1 MNWTDVIARVPAWHQ
16 RPSGLLVPTNVDR
29 PAVTEGSDRPP
40 PGVELPQPDLL
51 VLARPPS
58 SFEQFRTYPDEAGL
72 GLPTSTPEDLAYA
85 AGHLNFETGMV
96 ALAKLAAHVDH
107 LRGNTR
113 TQLTLAET
121 VFGDDDL
128 VARLTRFAQS
138 VNFELEVF
146 PPQHIAALQRL
157 LVLHGRDAPVEDARR
172 GHEQVIFNRIFFAM
186 ASLSD
191 DSGLGPIEEEGTR
204 ERWLAYLIKNG
215 TYNSRDAPME
225 TLTRPQTLF
234 LETAAEL
241 RDHRDFCPVDEWFI
255 EDYGLS
261 ISEQYTLGFAALA
274 TANIMTESLGLDER
288 SLLGA
293 DFFTDLA
300 GRLGQDPDQVMEII
314 TAPRSWYAERFA
326 AGEQTKTRAAWER
339 TPFEVRP
346 VLRLDSG
353 AFVVISPWAITSW
366 IGDGFFHRA
375 LASARR
381 RRQSERLLRFYGA
394 LVERYALQTLQQVH
408 PEPRL
413 PGSGRVSGDRPYGP
427 GNGKRTPDICVDCGP
442 DLVLIEVTSGRFT
455 LPTLVE
461 GDPEKAARDLTR
473 LLWEKLDQLGRRI
486 DDLLAGDWSPPD
498 VDLNS
503 VERIWP
509 VLVTADMLQNDLL
522 WQEIKGRMPEG
533 LTRPRVRHLTL
544 LDLPDVEQL
553 AALVE
558 HGFGLRDLLAR
569 KSASPYAEMDL
580 RRFVYDTADIPHKV
594 RLATVEERWIQ
605 TMVRVVE
612 LVGLDADE
620 ETIRRHAEESA
631 SADA

>member
-1 MNWTDVIARVPAWHQ
+1 MHWTDAIARVPAWHQ

-29 PAVTEGSDRPP
+29 PVVTEGGDRPP
-40 PGVELPQPDLL
+40 PGVELPRPDLF

-58 SFEQFRTYPDEAGL
+58 SFEQFRTYPDEEGL
-72 GLPTSTPEDLAYA
+72 GWPTSTPEDLAYA
-85 AGHLNFETGMV
+85 AGHLTFETGMV

-113 TQLTLAET
+113 AQLQLANT

-128 VARLTRFAQS
+128 VARLTRFART

-146 PPQHIAALQRL
+146 PLQHITALQRL
-157 LVLHGRDAPVEDARR
+157 LVLHGRDAQPEEDR
-172 GHEQVIFNRIFFAM
+172 GREQAIFNRIFFAM

-191 DSGLGPIEEEGTR
+191 DSGLGPIEESGTR
-204 ERWLAYLIKNG
+204 ERWLAYLIQNG
-215 TYNSRDAPME
+215 TYNSQDAPME

-234 LETAAEL
+234 IETAADL
-241 RDHRDFCPVDEWFI
+241 CDARDFCPVDEWCI

-261 ISEQYTLGFAALA
+261 ISEQYTLSFAALA
-274 TANIMTESLGLDER
+274 SANTMTESLGLDDR
-288 SLLGA
+288 SLLGP

-300 GRLGQDPDQVMEII
+300 GRLGRDPDRVLEII
-314 TAPRSWYAERFA
+314 TAPRTWYAEKFA
-326 AGEQTKTRAAWER
+326 TGEQTKTRAAWER
-339 TPFEVRP
+339 LPFEVRP
-346 VLRLDSG
+346 VLQLDSG
-353 AFVVISPWAITSW
+353 TFVVISPWAMNSW

-381 RRQSERLLRFYGA
+381 RGQSERLLRFYGA

-408 PEPRL
+408 PEPRP
-413 PGSGRVSGDRPYGP
+413 PGSARVSGDRPYGP
-427 GNGKRTPDICVDCGP
+427 GNGKRSPDICVDCGP

-455 LPTLVE
+455 RQTLVE
-461 GDPEKAARDLTR
+461 ADIEKAAADLTR
-473 LLWEKLDQLGRRI
+473 LLWGKLDQLGRRI

-498 VDLNS
+498 VELDS

-522 WQEIKGRMPEG
+522 WQEISARMPEG
-533 LTRPRVRHLTL
+533 LTRARVQHLTL
-544 LDLPDVEQL
+544 LDLPDLEQL

-558 HGFGLRDLLAR
+558 HGFGLSDLLAR
-569 KSASPYAEMDL
+569 KAASPYAEMDL
-580 RRFVYDTADIPHKV
+580 RRFVYDTADIPHKI

-612 LVGLDADE
+612 LLGLDADE
-620 ETIRRHAEESA
+620 ETIRRHAEESG
-631 SADA
+631 SAVA